1 MDSLLEG
8 VFFSHSEA
16 KLADTDTPTLPEFPE
31 EERESER
38 KKKEER
44 ERGRGR
50 REGENPRNLTY
61 NVHVA
66 AKCTCSIYTCMSP
79 IDTHTHT
86 LTHIRMYTSYLR
98 IFFC

>member
-38 KKKEER
+38 KRKEER
-44 ERGRGR
+44 ER
-50 REGENPRNLTY
+50 EGEEEGKGR
-61 NVHVA
+61 
-66 AKCTCSIYTCMSP
+66 
-79 IDTHTHT
+79 
-86 LTHIRMYTSYLR
+86 IRV
-98 IFFC
+98 I